1 MLGDLGVIKEQ
12 GDVIYVVAIGKT
24 IKRRCN
30 LYIKVNEVVFFF
42 IYRDHFPTFCNVKQL
57 INSEASH

>member
-12 GDVIYVVAIGKT
+12 GDVIYVVAVGKT

-30 LYIKVNEVVFFF
+30 LYKKINEVVFFF
-42 IYRDHFPTFCNVKQL
+42 IYRVP
-57 INSEASH
+57 